1 VGSSVRRK
9 IDTILSPPE
18 RPGEAPS
25 AWQGTAS
32 TPRPGSGWPR
42 YHHPCLDHSA
52 PNCGPPPALG
62 GREERAAP
70 ECRPLGGHSAESP
83 SSPVPR
89 TPGP

>member
-52 PNCGPPPALG
+52 PNCGPRPALG

-70 ECRPLGGHSAESP
+70 ECPT
-83 SSPVPR
+83 PR
-89 TPGP
+89 WSLRRKPQFARTQDTWT